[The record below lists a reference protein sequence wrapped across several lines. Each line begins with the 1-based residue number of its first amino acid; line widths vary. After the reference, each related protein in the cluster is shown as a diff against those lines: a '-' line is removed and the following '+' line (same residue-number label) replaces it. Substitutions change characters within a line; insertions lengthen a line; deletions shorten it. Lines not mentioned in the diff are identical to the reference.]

1 MPVTILPL
9 GDHAITIAFGD
20 TINEDI
26 NQQVLS
32 FFNCLKQQKITGVK
46 DIIPTYT
53 SVTVV
58 YDIMTIHKKDNT
70 VTAFDYMQQEMVKAL
85 QHVDE
90 HKAETEKITR
100 IPVCYDIS
108 LGIDLKEI
116 AEQKNLSIE
125 EIIYL
130 HFSTTYR
137 VYMIGFMPGFPYMGK
152 VSDKIAAPR
161 KNSPRKKVAAGSVGI
176 ADFQTGIYPFDSPGG
191 WNIIG
196 QTPMMMFNTSYIEP
210 CLLNPGDKVNFV
222 PISLQEFNQL
232 KP

>member
-9 GDHAITIAFGD
+9 GDHAITIVFGD
-20 TINEDI
+20 TIDEDV
-26 NQQVLS
+26 NQQALS
-32 FFNCLKQQKITGVK
+32 FFNRLKQQEITGVK

-58 YDIMTIHKKDNT
+58 YDIMAIRKMDNT
-70 VTAFDYMQQEMVKAL
+70 VSAFNYIHHKIEDAL

-90 HKAETEKITR
+90 NKTETEKITQ
-100 IPVCYDIS
+100 IPVCYDVS

-116 AEQKNLSIE
+116 AIQKNLSVE
-125 EIIYL
+125 EVIQV
-130 HFSTTYR
+130 HSSATYR

-152 VSDKIAAPR
+152 VDNKIAIPR
-161 KNSPRKKVAAGSVGI
+161 KNSPRKNVTAGSVGI

-191 WNIIG
+191 WNIVG
-196 QTPMMMFNTSYIEP
+196 QTPMMMFNTHYIEP
-210 CLLNPGDKVNFV
+210 CLLKPGDKVIFV
-222 PISLQEFNQL
+222 PINLDEFKQL